1 MPRPSASE
9 YGSFHQT
16 YLNYTSGKDYSI
28 LVQQYNER
36 IIEAWNAIP
45 TEKINYAYAP
55 DKWTIK
61 QMLQHVIDTE
71 RIFAYRAL
79 SIARKEPAALLG
91 FDENEYAKNA
101 TASHRN
107 WKEMIAEWK
116 IVRQSTNIL
125 FGSFTEEDLKQKGT
139 ASNLPISV
147 NALGFIIFGHALHHL
162 HVLKERYSI

>member
-1 MPRPSASE
+1 MPRPSVTE
-9 YGSFHQT
+9 YAPFYQT
-16 YLNYTSGKDYSI
+16 YINYTSGKDYSI

-36 IIEAWNAIP
+36 IIEDWNAIP
-45 TEKINYAYAP
+45 TEKINFAYAP

-79 SIARKEPAALLG
+79 VIARKEPAALLG

-116 IVRQSTNIL
+116 ILRQSTNIL
-125 FGSFTEEDLKQKGT
+125 FGSFTEEDLNQKGT
-139 ASNLPISV
+139 ANNLPISV

>member
-1 MPRPSASE
+1 MPRPSATE
-9 YGSFHQT
+9 YGAFHQT
-16 YLNYTSGKDYSI
+16 YINCTTGNDYAI

-36 IIEAWNAIP
+36 IIEDWNAIP
-45 TEKINYAYAP
+45 TEKINFAYAP

-79 SIARKEPAALLG
+79 AIARKEPATLLG

-107 WKEMIAEWK
+107 WEEMIAEWK
-116 IVRQSTNIL
+116 ILRQSTNIL